1 MEAPVKATAFALM
14 NKRGH
19 LCEELPYWEIQ
30 SEPIPHIILSDG
42 SVASAIAVTPIDIE
56 CFDEAR
62 INQLTFGLRSFL
74 NSLPE
79 GMSAQFFVR
88 IENDFEN
95 RLNEHGSLRS
105 TPIALLN
112 QLDEARIESIKRLIH
127 DGHLFQPKLYLS
139 LRTEGVKRPTAFSI
153 SQTKKFS
160 SDFEQNYGDRIQSLA
175 QAFDSVISN
184 LTSLGFT
191 AEKLTRDDL
200 VKLLYQYLN
209 PSRSAS
215 VSPPVI
221 NPRATAVDGDSPRG
235 QLVFGDLVLEKDD
248 FVLDQKRTRVLTLK
262 TLPEMTYAGMMS
274 AFLALPFRF
283 ELIFGLKV
291 PDQAK
296 EMRGL
301 EQKRRM
307 AHSLA
312 ASTSNRV
319 NDLESESRLSQTTNL
334 IREIIE
340 TGQKI
345 FQAELMI
352 VLRAEST
359 AQALKTLN
367 FQTKEILSRF
377 KMLSGSEGIQ
387 ESVGAWK
394 VFKSD
399 LPLAPISFV
408 RSKRMKTNN
417 LADFLPLYGPS
428 SGDNKPMCLL
438 STRLDGIYSF
448 NPYDPKLTNY
458 NMLVTGSSGSG
469 KSFANNFLMLQQIA
483 RGTRVFIIDIGGSY
497 RKMTELLGGQY
508 FEINL
513 SDTYAINPF
522 DLPDPSVAPSGERL
536 KGLVSILE
544 QMVVDEGEKLSR
556 LDRVQLEQGL
566 TEIFNSA
573 RENKN
578 PKSPHLS
585 DFARLCAKSN
595 DDSLKR
601 IGKLLFPWVGDT
613 PYGRLLDRD
622 GRIKVDAP
630 VVAFDLKGL
639 SQHPDLQS
647 VMILILTNFILDQ
660 VERDRST
667 QKRVIIDEAWELLKS
682 PAASSFMEYSAR
694 TFRKTGSGISFI
706 SQGLDEFINSA
717 VGPAIINNTATKLIM
732 LQKGNTKIL
741 SDTLKLNSQELRLIQ
756 SLEQRKGQ
764 FSEGFLM
771 EGESRAVVRIRP
783 SPLEYWISTSDARDN
798 EYIQNQM
805 VAGQTLEKAIAKAA
819 ETLPFGVAM
828 SDIPGGVV
836 A

>member
-1 MEAPVKATAFALM
+1 M
-14 NKRGH
+14 NKRGL

-30 SEPIPHIILSDG
+30 TEPIPHIILADG
-42 SVASAIAVTPIDIE
+42 SVALAVSITPIDIE

-62 INQLTFGLRSFL
+62 INQLTFGLRAFL
-74 NSLPE
+74 NSIPE

-88 IENDFEN
+88 IENDFEK
-95 RLNEHGSLRS
+95 RLGEHENLRATS
-105 TPIALLN
+105 IEFLSE
-112 QLDEARIESIKRLIH
+112 LDKSRIESIKRLIEV
-127 DGHLFQPKLYLS
+127 GQLFRPKLYFS
-139 LRTEGVKRPTAFSI
+139 LRTEGVKRPAAFSL

-160 SDFEQNYGDRIQSLA
+160 AEFEKVYSDRVQSLV
-175 QAFDSVISN
+175 QAFESTTSS
-184 LTSLGFT
+184 LTSLGFSI
-191 AEKLTRDDL
+191 EKLARDEL
-200 VKLLYQYLN
+200 IKVLYQYLN
-209 PSRSAS
+209 PTRSDIASPPTVSSRSAA
-215 VSPPVI
+215 I
-221 NPRATAVDGDSPRG
+221 DGDSPRS

-248 FVLDQKRTRVLTLK
+248 FILDQKRTRVLTLK

-283 ELIFGLKV
+283 ELMVSLKIA
-291 PDQAK
+291 DQAK
-296 EMRGL
+296 EIRGL

-319 NDLESESRLSQTTNL
+319 NDLESESRLTQTTDL

-345 FQAELMI
+345 FQAELVI
-352 VLRAEST
+352 VLRAESSP
-359 AQALKTLN
+359 QGLKTLN

-387 ESVGAWK
+387 ETVGAWK
-394 VFKSD
+394 IFKSD
-399 LPLAPISFV
+399 LPLAPMALV
-408 RSKRMKTNN
+408 RGKRMKTNN

-428 SGDNKPMCLL
+428 IGDERPMCLL
-438 STRLDGIYSF
+438 NTRLGGLYSF

-469 KSFANNFLMLQQIA
+469 KSFANNFLMLQQVA

-497 RKMTELLGGQY
+497 KKLTELLGGQY

-522 DLPDPSVAPSGERL
+522 DLTDPSVAPTGERL

-544 QMVVDEGEKLSR
+544 QMVVDAGEKLSR

-566 TEIFNSA
+566 TEVFVAA
-573 RENKN
+573 REKE
-578 PKSPHLS
+578 SPTSPLLS
-585 DFARLCAKSN
+585 DFAAYCARQS
-595 DDSLKR
+595 DDSFKR

-613 PYGRLLDRD
+613 PYGRLLDRS
-622 GRIKVDAP
+622 GRIGADAP

-639 SQHPDLQS
+639 SQYPDLQS

-660 VERDRST
+660 VERDRSVP
-667 QKRVIIDEAWELLKS
+667 KRVIIDEAWELLKS
-682 PAASSFMEYSAR
+682 PAASSFMEYAAR

-732 LQKGNTKIL
+732 LQKGDTKVL

-798 EYIQNQM
+798 EYIKTQI
-805 VAGQTLEKAIAKAA
+805 ASGLTLAQAITRAA
-819 ETLPFGVAM
+819 EVLPFGVAM
-828 SDIPGGVV
+828 SGAAGG
-836 A
+836 AA